1 MELAAAR
8 LPGLQTIIGRDIS
21 AFDPAVISV
30 GYIGGGARD
39 SANVTP
45 AEMNVSGTARHYSDP
60 VRAIIDRR
68 IRELAEGLG
77 ALHGAG
83 VEARFDWVAE
93 PLVNAD
99 EPTEVAIAEASALV
113 GVAAVNPNI
122 PPTAAD

>member
-1 MELAAAR
+1 M
-8 LPGLQTIIGRDIS
+8 
-21 AFDPAVISV
+21 ISV

-83 VEARFDWVAE
+83 VEASFDWVAE